1 MHVAVTAVGADRP
14 GIVAAVTDVL
24 YQEGGN
30 LEDCRCALLGGHFA
44 MVMIVALP
52 DGSDAAS
59 LETALTVAGAPI
71 NVTATVRSIDEAA
84 RTESA
89 GTPVIVSVYGADHPG
104 IVAKVSRALANRRA
118 SITDLATR
126 IIEGER
132 PIYVMIL
139 EVTLPAGLESATLD
153 ADLRAL
159 ELGVDISIHPAE
171 SDTL

>member
-14 GIVAAVTDVL
+14 GIVAAVTEVL
-24 YQEGGN
+24 YAQGGN
-30 LEDCRCALLGGHFA
+30 LEDCRCALLGGYFA

-52 DGSDAAS
+52 DGTEPATLESALAAPAAS
-59 LETALTVAGAPI
+59 LG
-71 NVTATVRSIDEAA
+71 VTTTVRPIVETQRHAA
-84 RTESA
+84 EGA
-89 GTPVIVSVYGADHPG
+89 PVIVSVYGADRPG
-104 IVAKVSRALANRRA
+104 IVAKASRALANRHA

-126 IIEGER
+126 VIEGER

-139 EVTLPAGLESATLD
+139 EVTLPAGVEPATID

-159 ELGVDISIHPAE
+159 DLGVDISVHPAE

>member
-24 YQEGGN
+24 YQQGGN

-52 DGSDAAS
+52 DGSDAD
-59 LETALTVAGAPI
+59 ALGSALAAAGAPL
-71 NVTATVRSIDEAA
+71 NVSTAVRPIAEAE
-84 RTESA
+84 RHETP
-89 GTPVIVSVYGADHPG
+89 GTPVIVSVYGADKPG
-104 IVAKVSRALANRRA
+104 IVAKVSRAIANRHA

-126 IIEGER
+126 VISGER

-139 EVTLPAGLESATLD
+139 EVTLPAGLESETLD